1 MATMQEEAT
10 TSIVKADRA
19 GRTRYT
25 DQYKA
30 EVVEAFAA
38 SGLSGPA
45 FARQC
50 GVKYPTFASWVTKAR
65 QQGDLRPEKQHGA
78 GAFIVAEIGQA
89 GAVGEEALEVRL
101 PGGATVVAGTS
112 RQVVLLA
119 ELLKTLG

>member
-1 MATMQEEAT
+1 MQEEAP
-10 TSIVKADRA
+10 TSIVKADRS

-65 QQGDLRPEKQHGA
+65 RKGQAGPQREKSPQT
-78 GAFIVAEIGQA
+78 GAFLVAEIGQA
-89 GAVGEEALEVRL
+89 GSHGDEVLEVRL
-101 PGGATVVAGTS
+101 PGGAIVVAGTS
-112 RQVVLLA
+112 RQVALVA
-119 ELLKTLG
+119 ELLKALG

>member
-1 MATMQEEAT
+1 MQEEAV
-10 TSIVKADRA
+10 TSIVKADRT

-50 GVKYPTFASWVTKAR
+50 GVKYPTFAAWVAKGR
-65 QQGDLRPEKQHGA
+65 RGDRPQQSAQSA
-78 GAFIVAEIGQA
+78 GAFIVAEIGQ
-89 GAVGEEALEVRL
+89 GGDGGTGALEVRL
-101 PGGATVVAGTS
+101 PGGATAVAGTS

-119 ELLKTLG
+119 ELLKALV

>member
-10 TSIVKADRA
+10 TSIVKADRT

-30 EVVEAFAA
+30 EVVEAFAG

-50 GVKYPTFASWVTKAR
+50 GVKYPTFASWVAKTRR
-65 QQGDLRPEKQHGA
+65 QDSPRKEDQQP
-78 GAFIVAEIGQA
+78 GAFIVAQIGRES
-89 GAVGEEALEVRL
+89 AVGDGVLEVRL
-101 PGGATVVAGTS
+101 PGGATAVAGTT
-112 RQVVLLA
+112 RQVALLA
-119 ELLKTLG
+119 ELLNALG

>member
-1 MATMQEEAT
+1 MATMQEEAS

-30 EVVEAFAA
+30 EVLEAFEA
-38 SGLSGPA
+38 SSLSGPA

-50 GVKYPTFASWVTKAR
+50 GIKYPTFAAWAAKAR
-65 QQGDLRPEKQHGA
+65 REDRPHQSA
-78 GAFIVAEIGQA
+78 APASPFIIAEIERE
-89 GAVGEEALEVRL
+89 GAVGSETLEVRL
-101 PGGATVVAGTS
+101 PGGATALAGTS

-119 ELLKTLG
+119 ELLKSLV

>member
-1 MATMQEEAT
+1 MTTMQEEEV
-10 TSIVKADRA
+10 TSIVKADRT

-50 GVKYPTFASWVTKAR
+50 GVKYPTFAAWVAKAR
-65 QQGDLRPEKQHGA
+65 RQDRPSQPGQPA
-78 GAFIVAEIGQA
+78 SPFIIAEIGE
-89 GAVGEEALEVRL
+89 GSGGGTGVLKVRL
-101 PGGATVVAGTS
+101 PGGATAVAGTS

-119 ELLKTLG
+119 ELLKALV

>member
-1 MATMQEEAT
+1 MATMQEEAS
-10 TSIVKADRA
+10 TSIIKADRI

-50 GVKYPTFASWVTKAR
+50 GVKYSTFASWIAKACR
-65 QQGDLRPEKQHGA
+65 QGGPRKEEQQQT
-78 GAFIVAEIGQA
+78 GAFIVAQIGRES
-89 GAVGEEALEVRL
+89 AVGAEALEVRL
-101 PGGATVVAGTS
+101 PGGATAVAGTP

>member
-1 MATMQEEAT
+1 MQEEVV

-45 FARQC
+45 FAQQC
-50 GVKYPTFASWVTKAR
+50 GIKYPTFAAWAAKAR
-65 QQGDLRPEKQHGA
+65 RKERPRQSAQSA
-78 GAFIVAEIGQA
+78 GTFIITEIGQ
-89 GAVGEEALEVRL
+89 GSPSGTGGLEVRF
-101 PGGATVVAGTS
+101 PGGATAVAGTS
-112 RQVVLLA
+112 QQVVLLA
-119 ELLKTLG
+119 ELLKALV

>member
-10 TSIVKADRA
+10 TSIVKADRT

-25 DQYKA
+25 DHYKA
-30 EVVEAFAA
+30 EVVEAFAG

-50 GVKYPTFASWVTKAR
+50 GVKYPTFASWVAKTGR
-65 QQGDLRPEKQHGA
+65 QDAPRKEAQQS
-78 GAFIVAEIGQA
+78 GAFIVAQIGQES
-89 GAVGEEALEVRL
+89 AVGDGTLEVRL
-101 PGGATVVAGTS
+101 PGGATAVAGTP

-119 ELLKTLG
+119 ELLKALG

>member
-10 TSIVKADRA
+10 TSIVKADRV

-30 EVVEAFAA
+30 EVVEAFAG

-45 FARQC
+45 FALQC

-65 QQGDLRPEKQHGA
+65 RQSAPRQEAQQT
-78 GAFIVAEIGQA
+78 GAFIVAQIGRES
-89 GAVGEEALEVRL
+89 AVGDESLEVRL
-101 PGGATVVAGTS
+101 PGGATAVVGTT
-112 RQVVLLA
+112 RQVALLT

>member
-1 MATMQEEAT
+1 MATMQEKAS
-10 TSIVKADRA
+10 TSIVKADRT

-30 EVVEAFAA
+30 EVVAAFAA

-65 QQGDLRPEKQHGA
+65 RQDDRQESDQAARP
-78 GAFIVAEIGQA
+78 FIIAEIGEGSA
-89 GAVGEEALEVRL
+89 SGAEVLEVRL
-101 PGGATVVAGTS
+101 PGGSTALAGTS
-112 RQVVLLA
+112 EQVVLLA
-119 ELLKTLG
+119 ELLKALA

>member
-1 MATMQEEAT
+1 MATMQEEAS
-10 TSIVKADRA
+10 TSIVKADRS

-30 EVVEAFAA
+30 EVVEAFAD

-65 QQGDLRPEKQHGA
+65 QEGSRPRKEVDR

-89 GAVGEEALEVRL
+89 GSNGDEVLEVRL
-101 PGGATVVAGTS
+101 PGGATVVVGTS
-112 RQVVLLA
+112 RQVALVA
-119 ELLKTLG
+119 ELLKALG

>member
-1 MATMQEEAT
+1 MQEEAT
-10 TSIVKADRA
+10 TSIVKADRV

-30 EVVEAFAA
+30 EVVEAFAS

-65 QQGDLRPEKQHGA
+65 REDPQLPA
-78 GAFIVAEIGQA
+78 GRSRSSFIVAEIGQEGSGTA
-89 GAVGEEALEVRL
+89 EGLEVRL
-101 PGGATVVAGTS
+101 PGDITAVVGTS
-112 RQVVLLA
+112 REVALLA
-119 ELLKTLG
+119 ELLKVLG

>member
-1 MATMQEEAT
+1 MQEEAT

-25 DQYKA
+25 DKYKA
-30 EVVEAFAA
+30 EVVEAFAS

-50 GVKYPTFASWVTKAR
+50 GVKYPTMAAWVAKAR
-65 QQGDLRPEKQHGA
+65 RQDVPRQDEQRP
-78 GAFIVAEIGQA
+78 GAFIVAQIGQES
-89 GAVGEEALEVRL
+89 AVGDGVLEVRL
-101 PGGATVVAGTS
+101 PGGATAVAGTS

-119 ELLKTLG
+119 ELLKVLG